1 MSRLTAILDNI
12 TTQAKIALL
21 GGVIFFISAL
31 TKVDYSRINLGTI
44 LGLLAIF
51 GGMVVATYA
60 VDCYSK
66 GQCETLA
73 WVASSYLFIASILL
87 VIR

>member
-1 MSRLTAILDNI
+1 MSRLMAILDNI
-12 TTQAKIALL
+12 TTQAKIALIA
-21 GGVIFFISAL
+21 GAIFFISAL
-31 TKVDYSRINLGTI
+31 TKINYSRINTGTI
-44 LGLLAIF
+44 VGLLAVF
-51 GGMVVATYA
+51 GGIVLATYA

-73 WVASSYLFIASILL
+73 WVASSYIFISSILL